1 MASHTTAP
9 RLQCSCICQPRKP
22 YGAQGE
28 ALVTLFITH
37 LMSKIPK
44 EGVEFPPFLFILK
57 N

>member
-37 LMSKIPK
+37 LMSTIPK